1 MTIIQFKK
9 ITLFSLLLFA
19 YSITGATAQ
28 TVNDVPISEINVEYI
43 QIVGTSRL
51 FSNKATIEIDFGQR
65 NKALVLK
72 DTQVR
77 DSDNKLVEFNSMID
91 ALNFMS
97 ANGYEFVQAF
107 AITVN
112 NQNVYHYLMKKKK
125 A

>member
-1 MTIIQFKK
+1 MTLIQFKK
-9 ITLFSLLLFA
+9 LTIFCFLLIGC
-19 YSITGATAQ
+19 SISGTTAQ

-97 ANGYEFVQAF
+97 TNGYEFVQAF

-125 A
+125 E